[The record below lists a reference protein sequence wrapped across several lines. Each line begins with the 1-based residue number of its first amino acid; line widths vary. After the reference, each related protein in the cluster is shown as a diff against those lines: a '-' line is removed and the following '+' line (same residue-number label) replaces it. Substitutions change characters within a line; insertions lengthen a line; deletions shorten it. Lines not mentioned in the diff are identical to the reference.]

1 MATLPLEGL
10 KVLDF
15 CWVAVGPM
23 TTKYLAEYGATVL
36 RVESNK
42 RPETLRRAGPFAG
55 GQSGINRSGYFANY
69 NANKYGLS
77 IDMGH
82 PRAPELILRIA
93 QWADVITENFTP
105 GTLERWGLGY
115 EQLSEVNPRVVLF
128 SASMLGRGGPMQAQ
142 PGFAPCCRPWPVTPI
157 SSAGQT
163 AAR

>member
-1 MATLPLEGL
+1 MADLPLQGL

-23 TTKYLAEYGATVL
+23 TTKYLSEYGATVL
-36 RVESNK
+36 RVESAK

-69 NANKYGLS
+69 NANKFGLS

-93 QWADVITENFTP
+93 EWAWLD
-105 GTLERWGLGY
+105 
-115 EQLSEVNPRVVLF
+115 
-128 SASMLGRGGPMQAQ
+128 GRQYHL
-142 PGFAPCCRPWPVTPI
+142 
-157 SSAGQT
+157 
-163 AAR
+163 